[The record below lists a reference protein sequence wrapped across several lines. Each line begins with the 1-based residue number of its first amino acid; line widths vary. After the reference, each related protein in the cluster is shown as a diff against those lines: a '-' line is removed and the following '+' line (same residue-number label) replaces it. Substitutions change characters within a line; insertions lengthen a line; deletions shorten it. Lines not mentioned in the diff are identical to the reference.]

1 MFDEVIAALCSGG
14 DRATL
19 HFPSA
24 NVLQIR
30 SFILRDAAKR
40 PLLRMRSSSPHG
52 EERGNAARLEP
63 CDPLNA

>member
-14 DRATL
+14 DCATL

-30 SFILRDAAKR
+30 SFILRDAAKNEVLQ
-40 PLLRMRSSSPHG
+40 PSW
-52 EERGNAARLEP
+52 
-63 CDPLNA
+63 